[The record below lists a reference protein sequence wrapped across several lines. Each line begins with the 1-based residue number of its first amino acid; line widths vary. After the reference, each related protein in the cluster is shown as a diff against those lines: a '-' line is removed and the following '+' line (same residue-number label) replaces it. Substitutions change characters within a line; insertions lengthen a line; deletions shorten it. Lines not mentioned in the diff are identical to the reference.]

1 MEVSDLTLGQQKAMA
16 NLAFGYHLNAN
27 SDDFSGAGVDGTDY
41 NMSYD
46 APSGILGPA
55 ALFNGTT
62 SRVYLGIT
70 EYYNLLQ
77 KLTFSICALVRPA
90 TGFGNFP
97 IISRGLVSDG
107 GDYYGCDFG
116 FSTTGIAFTRN
127 QGNTTNYIRTA
138 SFTFNALTTYLVGMT
153 YNQSN
158 GAVVFY
164 IFPLQPAGA
173 SLIVAATAVGTGTCY
188 TTAPYDQYWNL
199 GARLRNVSNQ
209 YCKGSINEFLVF
221 NDVRT
226 TKWFMMYAQQLRGLL
241 D

>member
-1 MEVSDLTLGQQKAMA
+1 MEVQNVTLGQKGAMA

-27 SDDFSGAGVDGTDY
+27 SEDFSGAGVDGTDY
-41 NMSYD
+41 NMSY
-46 APSGILGPA
+46 AAASGILGPA

-62 SRVYLGIT
+62 SRIYMGIT
-70 EYYNLLQ
+70 EYYYLLQ

-90 TGFGNFP
+90 VGFGNFP
-97 IISRGLVSDG
+97 IVSRGLVSDD

-116 FSTTGIAFTRN
+116 FSTTGISFSRN
-127 QGNTTNYIRTA
+127 QGTSTNYTRTA
-138 SFTFNALTTYLVGMT
+138 SFTFNELTTYLIGMT

-173 SLIVAATAVGTGTCY
+173 SLIVAASAVGTGTCY
-188 TTAPYDQYWNL
+188 TTAAYDQYWNL

-209 YCKGSINEFLVF
+209 YCKGNINEVLIF

-226 TKWFMMYAQQLRGLL
+226 TKWFMTYAAQLRGLL